1 MTFNTSERRLAIA
14 LFVALFLTACGGGGD
29 GGDSPSNSNESN
41 STPPASSK
49 PETPSTPTIPEE
61 PSEPIQPNVQPEND
75 KAIASNDA
83 IAALVASNTISL
95 ARTSCGLEGL
105 DNDPALEEIATKHA
119 NYIKHVFANSTPTA
133 FNAHYEG
140 EIKDIKA
147 WTGKNNPFFTGNIF
161 EDRIR
166 KAAYPNAMYGVTEN
180 IGHTYYYSSA
190 GNIATP
196 ENAAE
201 SMAKSLLA
209 APYHLRSLMM
219 PSLRLAGTS
228 MVTYTPYGKKAAY
241 NKGYVLNHNAAATS
255 AINNAT
261 FKGVFTYPCQDVKGT
276 VTALYNESPN
286 PVKDTGRDLYMN
298 PIGQPV
304 YIHVP
309 LAASIKVS
317 NVKFHDVKRNIDVP
331 VQLLDAND
339 DPYKNNVAY
348 ELGANEAFIMPLT
361 DNLKSCEIQRST
373 SQSKQCGLYGNSEYR
388 VSFDVLVDNKDRQSK
403 SFTFKTGEVTY

>member
-1 MTFNTSERRLAIA
+1 MTLKTTKKSLAIG
-14 LFVALFLTACGGGGD
+14 LFAALFLTACGGGGGGGD
-29 GGDSPSNSNESN
+29 GGDSSSNSDDDSKS
-41 STPPASSK
+41 STPVK
-49 PETPSTPTIPEE
+49 
-61 PSEPIQPNVQPEND
+61 PSEPIQPNAPPEND

-83 IAALVASNTISL
+83 TAALVASNTISL
-95 ARTSCGLEGL
+95 ARKGCGLSGL
-105 DNDPALEEIATKHA
+105 SDDPALEEVATKHA

-147 WTGKNNPFFTGNIF
+147 WTGRNNPFFTGNIF
-161 EDRIR
+161 EDRIT

-180 IGHTYYYSSA
+180 IGHTRYFSSA
-190 GNIATP
+190 GDIATP

-276 VTALYNESPN
+276 VTALYNENPN

-317 NVKFHDVKRNIDVP
+317 NVKFHDVKRNINVP
-331 VQLLDAND
+331 VQLLDADN
-339 DPYKNNVAY
+339 DPYKGHTNYQLPV
-348 ELGANEAFIMPLT
+348 NEAFIMPLT
-361 DNLKSCEIQRST
+361 DDLQSCDMQRAPNQ
-373 SQSKQCGLYGNSEYR
+373 SQQCGLYSNSEYR
-388 VSFDVLVDNKDRQSK
+388 VSFDVLIDNKTLNKQ
-403 SFTFKTGEVTY
+403 SFTFTTGEVTY

>member
-49 PETPSTPTIPEE
+49 PEIPSIPEE
-61 PSEPIQPNVQPEND
+61 PSEPIQPNVQTEND
-75 KAIASNDA
+75 KVIASNDA
-83 IAALVASNTISL
+83 IAALVASSTISS
-95 ARTSCGLEGL
+95 ARRGCGLSGL
-105 DNDPALEEIATKHA
+105 SDDPALEDIAIKHA
-119 NYIKHVFANSTPTA
+119 NYIKYVYAKTTPTA

-147 WTGKNNPFFTGNIF
+147 WTGENNPFFTGNIF
-161 EDRIR
+161 EDRIT

-209 APYHLRSLMM
+209 APYHLRSLMI

-228 MVTYTPYGKKAAY
+228 MVAYTPYGKKSAY

-255 AINNAT
+255 AINDAT
-261 FKGVFTYPCQDVKGT
+261 FEGIFTYPCQGVSDT
-276 VTALYNESPN
+276 VTALYNESPD
-286 PVKDTGRDLYMN
+286 PFRGTRDLRAN

-304 YIHVP
+304 YINMP
-309 LAASIKVS
+309 SAASIKVS
-317 NVKFHDVKRNIDVP
+317 NIQFHDVKLNINVP

-373 SQSKQCGLYGNSEYR
+373 NQSKQCGLYGNSEYR